1 VLETLEIT
9 STRPPKLLDQVR
21 AMLRARHY
29 SLRTET
35 AYLGWI
41 KQFILYHKKRHPM
54 EMGEEEIN
62 DFLKH
67 LAVNK
72 NVSSSTQNQ
81 ALCAIV
87 YLYKHVLNREI
98 GELKLIWAE
107 KPKKLPV
114 VFTPGEIKAVMD
126 QLKGIYWIMA
136 MLMYGTGLR
145 LMECLRL
152 RVKDVDFSYRQITVH
167 DGKGFKDR
175 ITMLPEKLVAPLTEH
190 LKKVKK
196 LHEKDLKEG
205 YGSVYMPYALE
216 RKYPNASRELGW
228 QYVFPARQI
237 SVDPRSGIKRRHHLD
252 ESVIQKALKEAL
264 RKAGILK
271 HAGCHSLRHSF
282 ATHLLSRGSDIRTVQ
297 ELLGHENVATTQ
309 IYTHV
314 LNRGGMGVKS
324 PADDL

>member
-1 VLETLEIT
+1 
-9 STRPPKLLDQVR
+9 
-21 AMLRARHY
+21 
-29 SLRTET
+29 
-35 AYLGWI
+35 
-41 KQFILYHKKRHPM
+41 
-54 EMGEEEIN
+54 
-62 DFLKH
+62 
-67 LAVNK
+67 
-72 NVSSSTQNQ
+72 
-81 ALCAIV
+81 
-87 YLYKHVLNREI
+87 
-98 GELKLIWAE
+98 
-107 KPKKLPV
+107 
-114 VFTPGEIKAVMD
+114 
-126 QLKGIYWIMA
+126 
-136 MLMYGTGLR
+136 
-145 LMECLRL
+145 MECLRL

-175 ITMLPEKLVAPLTEH
+175 ITMLPEKLVAPLMEH

-237 SVDPRSGIKRRHHLD
+237 SVDPRSGVKRRHHLD
-252 ESVIQKALKEAL
+252 GTVLQKAVKQAI
-264 RKAGILK
+264 KNSGITK

-282 ATHLLSRGSDIRTVQ
+282 ATHLLIRGSDIRTVQ

-314 LNRGGMGVKS
+314 LNRGGLGVKS